1 MLTPYHFTTLA
12 ESEALARRAARF
24 SKPGLGGGGADP
36 NSMGASEWFDP
47 DEQDMLAGAMGPK
60 KRLRGK
66 GGLGYGGVEAMEI
79 DPVSIVFTLG
89 VSTTADEAERY

>member
-1 MLTPYHFTTLA
+1 
-12 ESEALARRAARF
+12 
-24 SKPGLGGGGADP
+24 
-36 NSMGASEWFDP
+36 MGASEWFDP

-89 VSTTADEAERY
+89 TWTAAKEAERH